1 MNGRFIKGII
11 LFLIIIQ
18 ITSLCASKILL
29 VKGEVPRTL
38 RIVDNSTGMN
48 NTSLGN
54 ETAPIPAGGLQFTL
68 KILLNGATTDLTTWQ
83 VGVTFDN
90 NTLKCTN
97 AWVPEADPSYV
108 FHGKTEVFAVDLT
121 HQNWLLPQVVLG
133 ASLLDPS
140 QSVTVENALLCMMN
154 FTALKSG
161 SYTISFLGTTDYT
174 LTFLSESTY
183 DFITFTTEDFAVNV
197 AAARSKPVAVFS
209 YSPQNPKANET
220 VVFDASA
227 SYDPNGEGI
236 VAYLWDFGDNTTAAN
251 VTSKHAF
258 SNNGQY
264 QVNLTIV
271 TVDNLTAFVTV
282 RLLVGSLPTALFT
295 YVPIGILPNEE
306 VTFNA
311 SESTSTNGTIVSY
324 FWDFSDNSTFTGN
337 GSIASHKYSANGVY
351 WVNLTVTDNYG
362 VYNSTILELQV
373 GVPPV
378 PLFVY
383 APQSLMVND
392 TVTFTASESSG
403 STVTLYAW
411 DFGDG
416 FFENTNVSTIT
427 HIYYGEQ
434 DYIVAL
440 TVFDLDGLHAS
451 YNQTVSVIAP
461 TGESAAADY
470 TPQIVFGVIAAIV
483 IVALV
488 VNRFRSKKEEAI
500 EI

>member
-1 MNGRFIKGII
+1 MNARFIKGII

-18 ITSLCASKILL
+18 ITSLCASKNLL
-29 VKGEVPRTL
+29 VKGEETRIV

-68 KILLNGATTDLTTWQ
+68 KILLNGATSDLTTWQ

-90 NTLKCTN
+90 NSLKCTN

-108 FHGKTEVFAVDLT
+108 FNGINEVFAVDLSL
-121 HQNWLLPQVVLG
+121 QNALVPQVVIG
-133 ASLLDPS
+133 ASILNPA
-140 QSVTVENALLCMMN
+140 QSVTIENALLCMMN

-161 SYTISFLGTTDYT
+161 SYTISILKTTT
-174 LTFLSESTY
+174 QEFTWLSDSTY
-183 DFITFTTEDFAVNV
+183 ALIEFTTEDFAVNV
-197 AAARSKPVAVFS
+197 AGARSKPVAAFS

-220 VVFDASA
+220 VVFDASG

-236 VAYLWDFGDNTTAAN
+236 VAYLWDFGDNTTATN
-251 VTSKHAF
+251 VTCKHAF

-271 TVDNLTAFVTV
+271 TVDNLTAFVIV
-282 RLLVGSLPTALFT
+282 PLFVGSVPTALFT
-295 YVPIGILPNEE
+295 YVPVEILPNEE

-311 SESTSTNGTIVSY
+311 SESTSTNGTIVTY

-337 GSIASHKYSANGVY
+337 GSIASHRYSANGVY

-362 VYNSTILELQV
+362 VYNSTILELQI
-373 GVPPV
+373 GLLPI
-378 PLFVY
+378 PLFIY
-383 APQSLMVND
+383 EPQSPMVND

-403 STVTLYAW
+403 STATLYAW
-411 DFGDG
+411 DFDDG
-416 FFENTNVSTIT
+416 FFENTNISTIT

-434 DYIVAL
+434 NYTVTL

-451 YNQTVSVIAP
+451 YSQTLSVIAP
-461 TGESAAADY
+461 VGAPPAPDY
-470 TPQIVFGVIAAIV
+470 TLHIAFGVIVAIV
-483 IVALV
+483 VVALV
-488 VNRFRSKKEEAI
+488 VNRFLRKKEEAI

>member
-18 ITSLCASKILL
+18 ITSLYASKNLL
-29 VKGEVPRTL
+29 VKAEETRIL
-38 RIVDNSTGMN
+38 KIVDSSTGMN
-48 NTSLGN
+48 NASLGN
-54 ETAPIPAGGLQFTL
+54 ETAPMPAGGLQFTL
-68 KILLNGATTDLTTWQ
+68 KILLDGATSDLMTWQ

-90 NTLKCTN
+90 NSLKCTN
-97 AWVPEADPSYV
+97 AWVPGDDPSYV
-108 FHGKTEVFAVDLT
+108 FNGKPEVWVADLT
-121 HQNWLLPQVVLG
+121 HQNVLPPQVVIG

-140 QSVTVENALLCMMN
+140 QSVTVESALLCMMN
-154 FTALKSG
+154 FTVLKVG
-161 SYTISFLGTTDYT
+161 NFTISFLPTTEYT
-174 LTFLSESTY
+174 WLSQSTY
-183 DFITFTTEDFAVNV
+183 DFIAFTAEDFAINV
-197 AAARSKPVAVFS
+197 AGAKSKPVAVFS
-209 YSPQNPKANET
+209 YSPENPKANET
-220 VVFDASA
+220 VAFDASA
-227 SYDPNGEGI
+227 SYDPSGEVI
-236 VAYLWDFGDNTTAAN
+236 VAYLWDFGDNTTAEN

-264 QVNLTIV
+264 QVNLTII

-282 RLLVGSLPTALFT
+282 PLFVGSVPTALFT
-295 YVPIGILPNEE
+295 YVPIEILPNEE

-337 GSIASHKYSANGVY
+337 GSIASHRYSANGIY

-373 GVPPV
+373 GVLPV
-378 PLFVY
+378 PLFLY
-383 APQSLMVND
+383 APQSLIVND

-403 STVTLYAW
+403 SAVTLYAW

-427 HIYYGEQ
+427 HIYYGED
-434 DYIVAL
+434 DYSVVL
-440 TVFDLDGLHAS
+440 TVFDLEGLHAS

-461 TGESAAADY
+461 TGEKARPDY
-470 TPQIVFGVIAAIV
+470 TPQMVFGVSAAIV
-483 IVALV
+483 ILALV
-488 VNRFRSKKEEAI
+488 VNRFRRKKEEAI
-500 EI
+500 DI

>member
-1 MNGRFIKGII
+1 MNGRFIKEII

-18 ITSLCASKILL
+18 VTSLCASKNLFAA
-29 VKGEVPRTL
+29 GEETSTL

-54 ETAPIPAGGLQFTL
+54 DTAPIPAGGLQFTV
-68 KILLNGATTDLTTWQ
+68 KILLNGTTSDLMTWQ

-90 NTLKCTN
+90 NSLTCTK

-108 FHGKTEVFAVDLT
+108 FYGRTEVFAVDLT
-121 HQNWLLPQVVLG
+121 HQNWDPPQVVLG
-133 ASLLDPS
+133 ASILDPS

-154 FTALKSG
+154 FTALKAG
-161 SYTISFLGTTDYT
+161 NYNISFLEPTKYT
-174 LTFLSESTY
+174 YTFLTTSAEV
-183 DFITFTTEDFAVNV
+183 FIQYTAEDFAVNV
-197 AAARSKPVAVFS
+197 AAARSNPVAVFS
-209 YSPQNPKANET
+209 FSPQNPKANQT
-220 VVFDASA
+220 VAFDASA
-227 SYDPNGEGI
+227 SYDPNGEEI

-271 TVDNLTAFVTV
+271 THDNLTAFITMPV
-282 RLLVGSLPTALFT
+282 LVGTAPIALFT
-295 YVPIGILPNEE
+295 YIPLEVLPNED

-311 SESTSTNGTIVSY
+311 SESTSTNATIVSY
-324 FWDFSDNSTFTGN
+324 FWDFNDNSTFTDN
-337 GSIASHKYSANGVY
+337 SSITSHKYSANGVY

-378 PLFVY
+378 PLFLFD
-383 APQSLMVND
+383 PPSPMVND
-392 TVTFTASESSG
+392 TVTFTASQSSG
-403 STVTLYAW
+403 SPVTLYAW

-416 FFENTNVSTIT
+416 FFENANVSTIA

-434 DYIVAL
+434 DYIVTL
-440 TVFDLDGLHAS
+440 TVFDLDGLHSS
-451 YNQTVSVIAP
+451 YNQTVPVIAP
-461 TGESAAADY
+461 TGESAGADY
-470 TPQIVFGVIAAIV
+470 TPQIVFGTIAAIV
-483 IVALV
+483 VVALV
-488 VNRFRSKKEEAI
+488 VNRFRRKKEEAI

>member
-1 MNGRFIKGII
+1 MNARFIKGII

-18 ITSLCASKILL
+18 ITSLCASRNLL
-29 VKGEVPRTL
+29 VKGEETRTL
-38 RIVDNSTGMN
+38 RIVDNSTGTN

-54 ETAPIPAGGLQFTL
+54 ETAPMPAGGLQFTL
-68 KILLNGATTDLTTWQ
+68 KILLNGATSDLMTWQ

-90 NTLKCTN
+90 NSLKCTN

-108 FHGKTEVFAVDLT
+108 FNGKTEVSAVDLN
-121 HQNWLLPQVVLG
+121 HQNALLPQVVIG
-133 ASLLDPS
+133 ASLLNPS

-154 FTALKSG
+154 FTALKVG
-161 SYTISFLGTTDYT
+161 NFNISFLKATDYT
-174 LTFLSESTY
+174 WMSQSTY
-183 DFITFTTEDFAVNV
+183 DYITFTTENFAVN
-197 AAARSKPVAVFS
+197 AAGARSKPVAVFS
-209 YSPQNPKANET
+209 YSPQNPKANGT
-220 VVFDASA
+220 VAFDASA

-251 VTSKHAF
+251 VTCKHAF

-271 TVDNLTAFVTV
+271 TVDNLPAFVIV
-282 RLLVGSLPTALFT
+282 QLLVGSVPTALFT
-295 YVPIGILPNEE
+295 YVPIVVLPNEE

-311 SESTSTNGTIVSY
+311 SESTSTDGTIVSY

-337 GSIASHKYSANGVY
+337 GSIASHRYSANGVY

-362 VYNSTILELQV
+362 VYNSSILELQV

-383 APQSLMVND
+383 DPQSLMVND

-461 TGESAAADY
+461 TMAEPAPDY
-470 TPQIVFGVIAAIV
+470 TLHIVFGVIAAIV
-483 IVALV
+483 VLALV
-488 VNRFRSKKEEAI
+488 VNRFRRKKEEAI

>member
-18 ITSLCASKILL
+18 ITSLCASKNLF
-29 VKGEVPRTL
+29 VSGEETRIV

-48 NTSLGN
+48 STNLGN

-68 KILLNGATTDLTTWQ
+68 KVLLNGATNDLTTWQ

-90 NTLKCTN
+90 NSLKCTN

-108 FHGKTEVFAVDLT
+108 FNGINEVFAVDLN
-121 HQNWLLPQVVLG
+121 HQNAFVPQVGIG
-133 ASLLDPS
+133 ATILNPA

-154 FTALKSG
+154 FTALKVG
-161 SYTISFLGTTDYT
+161 NFTISFLGTKDYT
-174 LTFLSESTY
+174 FTFLSQSTY
-183 DFITFTTEDFAVNV
+183 DYIDYTTEDFAVNV
-197 AAARSKPVAVFS
+197 AGARSNPVAVFS

-220 VVFDASA
+220 VAFDASA

-236 VAYLWDFGDNTTAAN
+236 VAYLWDFGDNTTFAN
-251 VTSKHAF
+251 VTSKHIF

-271 TVDNLTAFVTV
+271 TFDNLTAFVIV
-282 RLLVGSLPTALFT
+282 PLLVGSVPTVLFT
-295 YVPIGILPNEE
+295 YIPLEILPNEE

-337 GSIASHKYSANGVY
+337 GSIASHRYSVNGVY

-373 GVPPV
+373 GLLPV

-416 FFENTNVSTIT
+416 FLENTNVSTIT

-434 DYIVAL
+434 DYIVTL
-440 TVFDLDGLHAS
+440 SVFDLDGLHAS

-461 TGESAAADY
+461 TGERAGADY
-470 TPQIVFGVIAAIV
+470 TTQIVFAVIAAIV
-483 IVALV
+483 IVALI
-488 VNRFRSKKEEAI
+488 VNRFRRKKEEAI

>member
-1 MNGRFIKGII
+1 MNARFIKGII
-11 LFLIIIQ
+11 LFLIIVQ
-18 ITSLCASKILL
+18 ITSFYTSKNLF
-29 VKGEVPRTL
+29 VKGQETRIV

-54 ETAPIPAGGLQFTL
+54 ETTQIPAGGLQFTV
-68 KILLNGATTDLTTWQ
+68 KVLLNGATSDLTTWQ

-90 NTLKCTN
+90 NSLKCNN

-108 FHGKTEVFAVDLT
+108 FNGINEVFAVDLSL
-121 HQNWLLPQVVLG
+121 QNALLPQVVIG
-133 ASLLDPS
+133 ASLLNPA
-140 QSVTVENALLCMMN
+140 QSVTIENALLCMMN

-161 SYTISFLGTTDYT
+161 SYVISVLKTTT
-174 LTFLSESTY
+174 QEFTWLSDSQYALIE
-183 DFITFTTEDFAVNV
+183 FTTGDFAVNV
-197 AAARSKPVAVFS
+197 AGARSKPVAAFT
-209 YSPQNPKANET
+209 YSPQNPKANQT
-220 VVFDASA
+220 VAFDASA

-271 TVDNLTAFVTV
+271 TVDNLTASVTV
-282 RLLVGSLPTALFT
+282 PLFVGSVPTALFS
-295 YVPIGILPNEE
+295 YAPIQILPNEE

-311 SESTSTNGTIVSY
+311 SESTSTNGTIASY

-373 GVPPV
+373 GLLPI
-378 PLFVY
+378 PLFVF
-383 APQSLMVND
+383 APPSPMVND

-403 STVTLYAW
+403 STATLYAW
-411 DFGDG
+411 DFDDG
-416 FFENTNVSTIT
+416 FFENTNISTIT

-434 DYIVAL
+434 NYTVTL

-451 YNQTVSVIAP
+451 YNQTVSVIAA
-461 TGESAAADY
+461 TGERAGVDY
-470 TPQIVFGVIAAIV
+470 TPQIIFGVIAAIV